1 MGWLRRRRQ
10 PKDSVD
16 ERFLDSEFLVLAD
29 VRLASGDDD
38 TPFLPAFTVERRP
51 SWGLFG
57 TPVAPVPFFP
67 VKDKPQQ
74 EVPEAFRR
82 KP

>member
-1 MGWLRRRRQ
+1 MGS
-10 PKDSVD
+10 K
-16 ERFLDSEFLVLAD
+16 VLGGD
-29 VRLASGDDD
+29 PVPGPPYTHVHRLPETEEDAAAE
-38 TPFLPAFTVERRP
+38 PFLPAFTVERRP